1 MMRPI
6 KLAGSQLMLGD
17 GCLEFLKDVG
27 AKRAAIVV
35 GGGSMKRS
43 GILDKVI
50 GYLEESGA
58 VTTVFDG
65 VEADPS
71 FKTAIRGAKFMLEF
85 EPDLIIGLGGGS
97 AMDAAKAMWIY
108 YEHPEMTTLEEL
120 LNAKPFPT
128 LRNKARFCCIP
139 STAGTA
145 SEVSRSIVITGDDGL
160 KHGLGNM
167 EMMPDIAICDPQVT
181 LSMPAHIT
189 AETGMDAM
197 THALEALVST
207 RAHYVSDVLAK
218 QAVKDIYDYL
228 PIAYENGKDIH
239 AREMMLNASN
249 LAGMAFTNVSLGIV
263 HSIAQTLGGVYHISH
278 GLADAVILPYIVEY
292 NYSDSRSKERYDEMA
307 VALGKDDLAE
317 VIFDLNDKLGIPKAL
332 KEVIQDREDYYSRL
346 DQMAEI
352 ALKDGCTKTAPIIPS
367 VDEMKK
373 LFILVFE
380 GK

>member
-6 KLAGSQLMLGD
+6 KLAGSQLMMGA
-17 GCLEFLKDVG
+17 GCLAFLKDLG
-27 AKRAAIVV
+27 AKRAAVVV

-43 GILDKVI
+43 GILDRVI

-58 VTTVFDG
+58 ETAVFDG

-71 FKTAIRGAKFMLEF
+71 FRTAMRGAQFMLSF
-85 EPDLIIGLGGGS
+85 QPDLIIGLGGGS

-120 LNAKPFPT
+120 LTAKPFPK
-128 LRNKARFCCIP
+128 LRAKARFCCIP

-167 EMMPDIAICDPQVT
+167 EMMPDIAICDPLVT
-181 LSMPAHIT
+181 VSMPPKIT

-218 QAVKDIYDYL
+218 QAVIDIYHYL
-228 PIAYENGKDIH
+228 PKAYADGQDLE
-239 AREMMLNASN
+239 AREMMLNASTI
-249 LAGMAFTNVSLGIV
+249 AGMAFTNVSLGIV
-263 HSIAQTLGGVYHISH
+263 HSIAQTLGGVYHVSH
-278 GLADAVILPYIVEY
+278 GLADAVVLPYIIEY
-292 NYSDSRSKERYDEMA
+292 NYADARSKERYDAMA
-307 VALGKDDLAE
+307 KALGKEDLAQ
-317 VIFDLNDKLGIPKAL
+317 VIFELNDRLNIPRNL
-332 KEVIQDREDYYSRL
+332 KGVIKDKEDYYARL
-346 DQMAEI
+346 PELADI

-367 VDEMKK
+367 LEGMEE
-373 LFILVFE
+373 LFVLVYE